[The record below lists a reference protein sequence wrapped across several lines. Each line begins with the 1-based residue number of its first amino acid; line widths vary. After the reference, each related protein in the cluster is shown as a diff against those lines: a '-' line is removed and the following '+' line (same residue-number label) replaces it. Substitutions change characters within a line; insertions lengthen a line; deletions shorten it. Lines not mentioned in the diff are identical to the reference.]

1 MPQRCED
8 AFGCIESAQEFL
20 TLLTEAISETKQDVD
35 AEIHQIQEQLEDGGS
50 RRPEALRIASYDLEL
65 LEHHMRRSKRIVNDL
80 CMVRRILLE
89 QRGVPKEE
97 LPAVPSPLPPVRIM
111 LPVRPPHIPARLRLK
126 QRTTQEELVKVAA
139 A

>member
-35 AEIHQIQEQLEDGGS
+35 AEIQEQPEVNGS
-50 RRPEALRIASYDLEL
+50 RRPEALRIALYDLEL
-65 LEHHMRRSKRIVNDL
+65 LEHHMRRSKRILNDL

-97 LPAVPSPLPPVRIM
+97 LPAVPAPLPPIRMV
-111 LPVRPPHIPARLRLK
+111 LPVPPPHIPGRLRRERAAQK
-126 QRTTQEELVKVAA
+126 EFVTAAVA
-139 A
+139 